1 MLCEYGAAVK
11 RLSGAAP
18 QKAPWMPRRYGR
30 REGELTISMYQ
41 ASVPVFSAM
50 LKSLDHVLAKAERHA
65 AETGADLGELFS
77 ARLAPDMLPLKAQV
91 LIACD
96 HAKGAPCR
104 LAGRDVPSFPDD
116 EANFA
121 DLHARIAKT
130 RDLLKTFSEAEID
143 GSEEREIVI
152 SLRQGEMRFPGMQ
165 YLLHYATPNFYFH
178 VTTAYAILRS
188 RGVPLGKADFFGR
201 G

>member
-1 MLCEYGAAVK
+1 
-11 RLSGAAP
+11 
-18 QKAPWMPRRYGR
+18 
-30 REGELTISMYQ
+30 MYT

-50 LKSLDHVLAKAERHA
+50 LKALDHVLAKAERHA
-65 AETGADLGELFS
+65 AETGADLGELFA

-104 LAGRDVPSFPDD
+104 LAGRDVPSFPDN
-116 EANFA
+116 ETNFA
-121 DLHARIAKT
+121 ELHARIAKT

-152 SLRQGEMRFPGMQ
+152 TLRQGEMRFPGMQ
-165 YLLHYATPNFYFH
+165 YLLHYAMPNFYFH
-178 VTTAYAILRS
+178 VTTAYDILRN

>member
-1 MLCEYGAAVK
+1 M
-11 RLSGAAP
+11 
-18 QKAPWMPRRYGR
+18 
-30 REGELTISMYQ
+30 TISMYR

-50 LKSLDHVLAKAERHA
+50 LKALDHVLAKAERHA
-65 AETGADLGELFS
+65 ADTGVDPGELFA
-77 ARLAPDMLPLKAQV
+77 ARLAPDMLPLKSQV
-91 LIACD
+91 QIACD

-104 LAGRDVPSFPDD
+104 LAGRDIPSFPDS

-143 GSEEREIVI
+143 GSEEREIVVA
-152 SLRQGEMRFPGMQ
+152 LRQGELRFTGMQ
-165 YLLHYATPNFYFH
+165 YLLHYAMPNFYFH
-178 VTTAYAILRS
+178 VTTAYDILRS

>member
-1 MLCEYGAAVK
+1 M
-11 RLSGAAP
+11 
-18 QKAPWMPRRYGR
+18 
-30 REGELTISMYQ
+30 TISMYR

-50 LKSLDHVLAKAERHA
+50 LKALDHVLAKAERHA
-65 AETGADLGELFS
+65 AETGADPDELFS
-77 ARLAPDMLPLKAQV
+77 ARLAADMLPLKSQV
-91 LIACD
+91 QIACD
-96 HAKGAPCR
+96 HAKGASCR
-104 LAGRDVPSFPDD
+104 LAGRDIPSFPDN
-116 EANFA
+116 EVNFT

-130 RDLLKTFSEAEID
+130 RDLLKTFAEADID

-152 SLRQGEMRFPGMQ
+152 ALRQGDLRFTGMQ

-178 VTTAYAILRS
+178 VTTAYDILRS